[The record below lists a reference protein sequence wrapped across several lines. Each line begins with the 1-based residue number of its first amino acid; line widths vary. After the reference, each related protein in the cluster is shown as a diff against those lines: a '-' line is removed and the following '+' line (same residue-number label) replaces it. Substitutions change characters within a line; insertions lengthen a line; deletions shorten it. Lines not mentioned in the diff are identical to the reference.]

1 MGLINFILLS
11 WILHRLYAPMW
22 CHGLLWL
29 AAFINIVE
37 LMNVEK

>member
-29 AAFINIVE
+29 GVFIRIVE
-37 LMNVEK
+37 WANEER